1 VFDELAK
8 ECLPVLYAEMQER
21 ETPLVLSS
29 SAWFMALFVGFLPF
43 EVPSPLPHFSPSVF
57 IRLVS

>member
-8 ECLPVLYAEMQER
+8 ECLPTLYAEMQER

-43 EVPSPLPHFSPSVF
+43 EVS
-57 IRLVS
+57 LVSCLFLL